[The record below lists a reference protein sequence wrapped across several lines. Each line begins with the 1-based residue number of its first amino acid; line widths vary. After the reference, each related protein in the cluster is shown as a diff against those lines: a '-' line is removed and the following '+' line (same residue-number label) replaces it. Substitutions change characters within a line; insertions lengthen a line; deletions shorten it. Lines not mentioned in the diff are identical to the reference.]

1 MAIANISDI
10 SDKYWHASFV
20 AFKIIMDKIVIELYW
35 KHVPII

>member
-10 SDKYWHASFV
+10 SDKYWYSSFV
-20 AFKIIMDKIVIELYW
+20 AFKMTMGKIEIELYW